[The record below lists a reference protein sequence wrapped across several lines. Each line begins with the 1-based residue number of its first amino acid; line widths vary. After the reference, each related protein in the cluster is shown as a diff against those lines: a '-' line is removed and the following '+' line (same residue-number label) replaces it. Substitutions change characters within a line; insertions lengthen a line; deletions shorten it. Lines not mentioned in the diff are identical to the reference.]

1 LNVFER
7 LSYLVAHRALRNM
20 RQSPF
25 LCAAAIGTVAV
36 ALAILAFFALV
47 VLNVQKLTG
56 HWSKEVQVV
65 AYLDA
70 LPEDR
75 QLQGWIEE
83 IRHLP
88 EVAEV
93 TLVSR
98 EEAFDRFR
106 KRLAGDADLLDGL
119 DPDILPASLE
129 IALHESSRTRQGV
142 EAVVVRLKQNKAL
155 SDVRYGQEWLE
166 RFESFLTLLR
176 LAGGILGGFLIFAA
190 LFIVSNTIKLTL
202 YARRDELEIMT
213 LVGGTPLFIKM
224 PFLLEGALQGAIGG
238 ILALGGAYMLF
249 LFFVRRGLSALLPL
263 TGLEGIAFL
272 PSSWQLLVIAAGT
285 LLGFVGSLIS
295 LRKFVRI

>member
-1 LNVFER
+1 MFER
-7 LSYLVAHRALRNM
+7 LGYLVAHRALRNM

-36 ALAILAFFALV
+36 ALAILAFFAVV

-65 AYLDA
+65 SYIDE
-70 LPEDR
+70 LPEER
-75 QLQGWIEE
+75 QLRGWIEE

-106 KRLAGDADLLDGL
+106 KRLARDADLLDGL

-129 IALHESSRTRQGV
+129 IALHETYRTRQGV
-142 EAVVVRLKQNKAL
+142 EAVVERLKRNKAL

-176 LAGGILGGFLIFAA
+176 LAGGILGGFLLFAA

-224 PFLLEGALQGAIGG
+224 PFLLEGALQGAVGG

-249 LFFVRRGLSALLPL
+249 MFFVQRGLSALLPL
-263 TGLEGIAFL
+263 AGLEGIAFL
-272 PSSWQLLVIAAGT
+272 PSSWQLMVIAAGT
-285 LLGFVGSLIS
+285 LLGLVGSLIS

>member
-1 LNVFER
+1 MFER
-7 LSYLVAHRALRNM
+7 LGYLVAHRALRNM

-36 ALAILAFFALV
+36 ALAILAFFAVV

-65 AYLDA
+65 SYIDE
-70 LPEDR
+70 LPEER
-75 QLQGWIEE
+75 QLRGWIEE

-106 KRLAGDADLLDGL
+106 KRLARDADLLDGL

-129 IALHESSRTRQGV
+129 IALHETYRTRQGV
-142 EAVVVRLKQNKAL
+142 EAVVERLKRNKAL

-176 LAGGILGGFLIFAA
+176 LAGGILGGFLLFAA

-224 PFLLEGALQGAIGG
+224 PFLLEGALQGAVGG
-238 ILALGGAYMLF
+238 ILALGGAYLLF
-249 LFFVRRGLSALLPL
+249 LFFVQRGLSALLPL
-263 TGLEGIAFL
+263 AGLEGIAFL
-272 PSSWQLLVIAAGT
+272 PSSWQLMVIAAGT
-285 LLGFVGSLIS
+285 LLGLVGSLIS

>member
-1 LNVFER
+1 MFER
-7 LSYLVAHRALRNM
+7 LGYLVAHRALRNM

-36 ALAILAFFALV
+36 ALAILAFFAVV

-65 AYLDA
+65 SYIDE
-70 LPEDR
+70 LPEER
-75 QLQGWIEE
+75 QLRGWIEE

-106 KRLAGDADLLDGL
+106 KRLARDADLLDGL

-129 IALHESSRTRQGV
+129 IALHETYRTRQGV
-142 EAVVVRLKQNKAL
+142 EAVVERLKRNKAL

-176 LAGGILGGFLIFAA
+176 LAGGILGGFLLFAA

-224 PFLLEGALQGAIGG
+224 PFLLEGALQGAVGG

-249 LFFVRRGLSALLPL
+249 LFFVQRGLSALLPL
-263 TGLEGIAFL
+263 AGLEGIAFL
-272 PSSWQLLVIAAGT
+272 PSSWQLMVIAAGT
-285 LLGFVGSLIS
+285 LLGLVGSLIS

>member
-1 LNVFER
+1 MFER
-7 LSYLVAHRALRNM
+7 LGYLVAHRALRNM

-36 ALAILAFFALV
+36 ALAILAFFAVV

-65 AYLDA
+65 SYIDA
-70 LPEDR
+70 LPEER
-75 QLQGWIEE
+75 QLRSWIEE

-106 KRLAGDADLLDGL
+106 KRLARDADLLDGL

-129 IALHESSRTRQGV
+129 IALHETYRTRQGV
-142 EAVVVRLKQNKAL
+142 EAVVERLKRNKAL

-176 LAGGILGGFLIFAA
+176 LAGGILGGFLLFAA

-224 PFLLEGALQGAIGG
+224 PFLLEGALQGAVGG

-249 LFFVRRGLSALLPL
+249 LFFVQRGLSALLPL
-263 TGLEGIAFL
+263 AGLEGIAFL
-272 PSSWQLLVIAAGT
+272 PSSWQLMVIAAGT
-285 LLGFVGSLIS
+285 LLGLVGSLIS

>member
-1 LNVFER
+1 
-7 LSYLVAHRALRNM
+7 M

-36 ALAILAFFALV
+36 ALAILAFFAVV

-65 AYLDA
+65 SYIDE
-70 LPEDR
+70 LPEER
-75 QLQGWIEE
+75 QLRGWIEE

-106 KRLAGDADLLDGL
+106 KRLARDADLLDGL

-129 IALHESSRTRQGV
+129 IALHETYRTRQGV
-142 EAVVVRLKQNKAL
+142 EAVVERLKRNKAL

-176 LAGGILGGFLIFAA
+176 LAGGILGGFLLFAA

-224 PFLLEGALQGAIGG
+224 PFLLEGALQGAVGG

-249 LFFVRRGLSALLPL
+249 MFFVQRGLSALLPL
-263 TGLEGIAFL
+263 AGLEGIAFL
-272 PSSWQLLVIAAGT
+272 PSSWQLMVIAAGT
-285 LLGFVGSLIS
+285 LLGLVGSLIS